1 MHWTHCKPQPDK
13 CVFIY
18 HYYGVVSRFKKRG
31 LTPQISHMFSIV
43 ILVILSRGV
52 VLQCLGPTS
61 YVVQVA
67 DRTMHVHVDHLSINQ
82 CSFPFKRSRVLTVHV
97 FVGSLARKRKK
108 LTNSSPRSK
117 TRSLSPWWRAPA
129 CPPHSS
135 AAPVWPS
142 ACMWWRNGRRKG
154 CPSPACLGTL
164 QGEATASPRR
174 PGNGRIAWRS
184 DDVRQVH
191 QHCQERVQDTQ
202 KVQIHFRE
210 CLS

>member
-1 MHWTHCKPQPDK
+1 MLPEMRVKTEEEKTNETRMTGSVLTQGPNTENGWSLPNTPCIEHTANRNRISAL
-13 CVFIY
+13 FIY

-117 TRSLSPWWRAPA
+117 TRSLSPW
-129 CPPHSS
+129 
-135 AAPVWPS
+135 
-142 ACMWWRNGRRKG
+142 
-154 CPSPACLGTL
+154 
-164 QGEATASPRR
+164 
-174 PGNGRIAWRS
+174 
-184 DDVRQVH
+184 
-191 QHCQERVQDTQ
+191 
-202 KVQIHFRE
+202 
-210 CLS
+210 